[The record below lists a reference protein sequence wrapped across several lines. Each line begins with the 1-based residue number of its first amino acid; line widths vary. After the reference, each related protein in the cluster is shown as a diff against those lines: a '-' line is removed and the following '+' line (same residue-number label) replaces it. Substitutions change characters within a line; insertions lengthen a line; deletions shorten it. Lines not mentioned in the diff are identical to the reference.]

1 MRAWLFAVLILAI
14 GSLTAAGMVACGGD
28 DDDDEEE
35 TADDDDDGGDDDGGA
50 DDDDDDL
57 ADDDLADDDLD
68 DDATDDDAA
77 DDDTSEGCDPVG
89 DEAVTI
95 CDPVYTEEVEYEL
108 SVNGWPVSVNVNYEG
123 EIPADT
129 DLWLDC
135 RPQESWPNTMP
146 LDALAG
152 DDIGII
158 PWSLVFAYHQIP
170 PGFTGQADVN
180 ANCDLVIVD
189 AADQPVSNTLVLTIL
204 VKAGG
209 PT

>member
-1 MRAWLFAVLILAI
+1 MRAWLYAVLILAI
-14 GSLTAAGMVACGGD
+14 GSLTAAGFVACGGD

-35 TADDDDDGGDDDGGA
+35 TGDDDDGDDDDA
-50 DDDDDDL
+50 SDDDDDDL
-57 ADDDLADDDLD
+57 ADDDLADDDSDDDLD
-68 DDATDDDAA
+68 DDAT

-95 CDPVYTEEVEYEL
+95 CDPVYTEETEFL
-108 SVNGWPVSVNVNYEG
+108 QAVNGWPVSVNVNYEG

-135 RPQESWPNTMP
+135 RPQEQWPNSLP
-146 LDALAG
+146 LDSLAG

-158 PWSLVFAYHQIP
+158 PWSLVLAYHQIP

-189 AADQPVSNTLVLTIL
+189 ADDLPVSNTLVLTIL

-209 PT
+209 PV